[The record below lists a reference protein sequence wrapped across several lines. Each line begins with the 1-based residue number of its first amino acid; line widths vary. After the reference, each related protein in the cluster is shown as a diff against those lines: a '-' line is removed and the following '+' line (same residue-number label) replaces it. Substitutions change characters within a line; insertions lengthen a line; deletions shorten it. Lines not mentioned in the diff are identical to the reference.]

1 MKKLDRFRGCL
12 LAGAAGDAL
21 GYAVEF
27 IPLNTIRTRYGPG
40 GIRAYDLRE
49 GLALISDDTQMTLF
63 TANGLLLGEQTG
75 DYAGSIHRCY
85 LDWLLT
91 QRARGEV
98 TEGKVSWLNGVP
110 ALNHPRAPGNTCL
123 AALESG
129 KAGSV
134 RQPINNSKGCGGVM
148 RVAPAGLYFEDP
160 ARAASIAAEAA
171 ALTHGHPLG
180 WLPAALLGAA
190 VSLAAYTDLPLDE
203 VIRESEAVLQRLWPE
218 LPELSQLLELT
229 ERAVSLAENGLP
241 DIDAIRQLGQGW
253 VGDEALAIA
262 VFCAL
267 RYPEDLE
274 GALIA
279 SVNHSGDSDSTG
291 SIAGNLLGARL
302 GLSALPA
309 AFREHLE
316 ASDTILQA
324 ADDLFAGPAGLS
336 AQRKALSKQK
346 I

>member
-27 IPLNTIRTRYGPG
+27 ISLDTIRTRYGPG

-75 DYAGSIHRCY
+75 DYTGSIHRCY

-91 QRARGEV
+91 QRARGKA
-98 TEGKVSWLNGVP
+98 TNGQVSWLNGVP

-129 KAGSV
+129 RAGSV
-134 RQPINNSKGCGGVM
+134 KQPINHSKGSGGVM
-148 RVAPAGLYFEDP
+148 RVAPVGLHFENS
-160 ARAASIAAEAA
+160 AQAAFMAAEAA

-180 WLPAALLGAA
+180 WLPAAMLGAA
-190 VSLAAYTDLPLDE
+190 VSLAAHTDLPLDE
-203 VIRESEAVLQRLWPE
+203 VIRVSEVVLQRLWPE
-218 LPELSQLLELT
+218 QPELPRLLELT
-229 ERAVSLAENGLP
+229 EKAVSLAESGLP

-267 RYPEDLE
+267 RHPEDLE

-291 SIAGNLLGARL
+291 AITGNLLGARL
-302 GLSALPA
+302 GLSAHPA
-309 AFREHLE
+309 AFQEHLE
-316 ASDTILQA
+316 ASDIVLQMV
-324 ADDLFAGPAGLS
+324 DDLFAGLAGLS
-336 AQRKALSKQK
+336 ARRKALYRL
-346 I
+346 